1 MKMAIA
7 IQCHKNVEQLNRLI
21 EFFRDDEIDIYIHVD
36 KKSDIKQKI
45 KMIKNLYILEES
57 IDVRW
62 GDFSIVES
70 ALKLFERIKES
81 KIDYEYIHLISG
93 QDYPIKKLEEF
104 KRFFVDNNK
113 QYVEYAKLPF
123 NTLVRAGVDRYQV
136 YYPRWMIDRPENMK
150 KRIIRVAYREL
161 ILRTRIFKRK
171 TDFIEDFYYGS
182 AWFSITGDCMKFILS
197 YIENNKKYIEFFKN
211 SIYPDEM
218 FFQTI
223 IMNSKYSKSIVNNN
237 LRYIDWSEKK
247 ASPKTL
253 QYNDIDKALK
263 SKSYFARKID
273 SVQLID
279 YIEDNL

>member
-1 MKMAIA
+1 
-7 IQCHKNVEQLNRLI
+7 
-21 EFFRDDEIDIYIHVD
+21 
-36 KKSDIKQKI
+36 
-45 KMIKNLYILEES
+45 
-57 IDVRW
+57 
-62 GDFSIVES
+62 
-70 ALKLFERIKES
+70 
-81 KIDYEYIHLISG
+81 
-93 QDYPIKKLEEF
+93 
-104 KRFFVDNNK
+104 
-113 QYVEYAKLPF
+113 
-123 NTLVRAGVDRYQV
+123 
-136 YYPRWMIDRPENMK
+136 MIDRPENMK

-253 QYNDIDKALK
+253 Q
-263 SKSYFARKID
+263 
-273 SVQLID
+273 
-279 YIEDNL
+279 

>member
-1 MKMAIA
+1 
-7 IQCHKNVEQLNRLI
+7 
-21 EFFRDDEIDIYIHVD
+21 
-36 KKSDIKQKI
+36 
-45 KMIKNLYILEES
+45 
-57 IDVRW
+57 
-62 GDFSIVES
+62 
-70 ALKLFERIKES
+70 
-81 KIDYEYIHLISG
+81 
-93 QDYPIKKLEEF
+93 
-104 KRFFVDNNK
+104 
-113 QYVEYAKLPF
+113 
-123 NTLVRAGVDRYQV
+123 
-136 YYPRWMIDRPENMK
+136 
-150 KRIIRVAYREL
+150 
-161 ILRTRIFKRK
+161 
-171 TDFIEDFYYGS
+171 
-182 AWFSITGDCMKFILS
+182 MKFILS

>member
-36 KKSDIKQKI
+36 KKSGIKQKI
-45 KMIKNLYILEES
+45 KMINNLYILEES

-113 QYVEYAKLPF
+113 QYV
-123 NTLVRAGVDRYQV
+123 
-136 YYPRWMIDRPENMK
+136 
-150 KRIIRVAYREL
+150 
-161 ILRTRIFKRK
+161 
-171 TDFIEDFYYGS
+171 
-182 AWFSITGDCMKFILS
+182 
-197 YIENNKKYIEFFKN
+197 
-211 SIYPDEM
+211 
-218 FFQTI
+218 
-223 IMNSKYSKSIVNNN
+223 
-237 LRYIDWSEKK
+237 
-247 ASPKTL
+247 
-253 QYNDIDKALK
+253 
-263 SKSYFARKID
+263 
-273 SVQLID
+273 
-279 YIEDNL
+279 